1 MTNDEFVAELETVKG
16 YLEWEM
22 PLNFIIA
29 LDKVIKKTKQKKPS
43 IAKSTYKC
51 CSCGTKLRP
60 GSNISRRI
68 RDEYCPKCGQA
79 IDWS

>member
-1 MTNDEFVAELETVKG
+1 MKKEELVSDLEAIKG
-16 YLEWEM
+16 YIEWEM
-22 PLNFIIA
+22 PLNFIIT
-29 LDKVIKKTKQKKPS
+29 LDKVIEKVKQKKPS
-43 IAKSTYKC
+43 IANSTYKC

-68 RDEYCPKCGQA
+68 RDEYCPECGQA